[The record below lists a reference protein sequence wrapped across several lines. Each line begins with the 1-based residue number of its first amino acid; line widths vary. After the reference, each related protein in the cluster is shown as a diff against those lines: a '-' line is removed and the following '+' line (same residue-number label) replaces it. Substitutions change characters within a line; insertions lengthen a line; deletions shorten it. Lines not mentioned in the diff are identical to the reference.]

1 MAGQLKSI
9 QKRLNASVD
18 SQKYHRRREARGR
31 SSAESLNERVQYW
44 SAGQTVVLVVVA
56 VVQVAMVRRL
66 FAHSAQLRH
75 GCRAGRLSPDTLP
88 ACGYAHVEISPLFNL
103 GSRLG
108 GHMQDSPTL

>member
-44 SAGQTVVLVVVA
+44 SAGQSVVLVVVA

-75 GCRAGRLSPDTLP
+75 GWAGRLSPDTLP
-88 ACGYAHVEISPLFNL
+88 GGYAHVEISPLFNL